1 LIKTQESAS
10 AIPWFRLRLWCALWL
25 ATSLI
30 VAALPVCGNER
41 GYPLLRSYPHEEYGG
56 GVQNYA
62 FAQAPDGVLYAGNLQ
77 GVLAF
82 DGAAWK
88 LVEIANQSAV
98 FDVAVAPSG
107 RIAAGGVS
115 EFGFLDRDRSGSL
128 VYRSLIGTLP
138 AAEREIGD
146 VRKIFVTGSRF
157 LFAAASAVYE
167 SDGERLRVVARFP
180 ANPRTPRTFMVGGA
194 LHVATAGGL
203 LRLNGSTLERVDEIP
218 GPIDLML
225 DDEGGAIVCVR
236 GRGLLRWKQRTI
248 EPFAAQA
255 SEWLAKREVVAGLR
269 LPDGRIVIASRL
281 DGLLVLASDGSID
294 QLIDQRAGMPDSAIR
309 NIFCDRDGALWIAG
323 TTILRVE
330 LASELTLF
338 DSRAGL
344 RGAVQAATR
353 YRGVLYAGTDAGLF
367 AIRNRGVSEEAAAEL
382 VPGIHQ
388 TVWSFAVAGD
398 DLLVGS
404 GEGVFVVRGDA
415 PPRPIAGTDGIIAYT
430 LTQSKSDSDRVWVG
444 GQEGLSI
451 LRRTRGEW
459 SVGPRVSGPPGNIR
473 SIVEIDR
480 VLWCG
485 TTFAGVTRIDLGDG
499 DNVARITRMGPGEM
513 SVIALDG
520 RPLVTQ
526 NDHAVQMLA
535 PNGKSLVPDPRFAF
549 LANDAYNAAVDAS
562 GAVWFASS
570 PPRYVSRRGPEIERW
585 ATSVIG
591 VGGSRVA
598 DFFCEPD
605 GTVWL
610 CTNRGLYRHQK
621 SSRAVGPLPTPLI
634 RRVTSG
640 EQQIAGEAGV
650 ARAPQLEHYFQ
661 RLRIESAPV
670 TFGPGILYQFRLD
683 PVDAAWSKPSV
694 QPFTEF
700 TNLAE
705 GDYTFRIR
713 TTSSDGR
720 VSPETK
726 FSFSVL
732 PPWYR
737 TRWAYALWLLCLVGL
752 VLAYNALHTRNL
764 RSHAEE
770 LRALVAERTGE
781 LQQRVEELREAQ
793 QQLVRQNALLDQANH
808 ALEGIS
814 LEDSLTGI
822 ANRRSFDKQFEEEWR
837 RARRA
842 RLPIALVTLDIDH
855 FKELNDSHGHP
866 AGDAWLRAVA
876 QYLRENVRRTG
887 DVVARYGGEEFAVLL
902 PNTETAGAVLVA
914 EHLRVGLEALRI
926 GPEGAGVSVTASF
939 GVASIVPD
947 SDDSSLLVRMADSAL
962 YDAKDSGRNR
972 VAAASGNPED
982 YANGHA

>member
-1 LIKTQESAS
+1 VL
-10 AIPWFRLRLWCALWL
+10 L
-25 ATSLI
+25 AVSLI
-30 VAALPVCGNER
+30 VLASRLLASER

-56 GVQNYA
+56 GVQNYGI
-62 FAQAPDGVLYAGNLQ
+62 AQAPDGVLYAGNLQ

-98 FDVAVAPSG
+98 FDVAIAPTG

-128 VYRSLIGTLP
+128 VYRSLIGSLP
-138 AAEREIGD
+138 AGEREIGD

-180 ANPRTPRTFMVGGA
+180 ANPRTPRAFMIGGT

-203 LRLNGSTLERVDEIP
+203 LRLNGSTLERVDEIT

-225 DDEGGAIVCVR
+225 DDGDGAIVCIR
-236 GRGLLRWKQRTI
+236 GRGLVRWKQGRV
-248 EPFAAQA
+248 EPFAAEA
-255 SEWLAKREVVAGLR
+255 SAWLSKREVVTGLR

-281 DGLLVLASDGSID
+281 DGLLVLESDGSIA
-294 QLIDQRAGMPDSAIR
+294 QLIDQRAGIPDSAIR

-323 TTILRVE
+323 TTIQRVE

-367 AIRNRGVSEEAAAEL
+367 AIRNRGVSDEAAAVV
-382 VPGIHQ
+382 VPGIQQ
-388 TVWSFAVAGD
+388 TVWSFAILGE

-415 PPRPIAGTDGIIAYT
+415 PPRQIAGTDGIIAYT
-430 LTQSKSDSDRVWVG
+430 LTQSSSDPDRVWVG
-444 GQEGLSI
+444 GQEGLSM
-451 LRRTRGEW
+451 LRRSRGEW
-459 SVGPRVSGPPGNIR
+459 RVGPRVPGTPGNMR
-473 SIVEIDR
+473 SIVEIDG

-485 TTFAGVTRIDLGDG
+485 TTFAGVIRIDLGDG
-499 DNVARITRMGPGEM
+499 DRVARVTRIGPGEM
-513 SVIALDG
+513 STIVLDG
-520 RPLVTQ
+520 HVLVTQ
-526 NDHAVQMLA
+526 NDHRVQRIGANGTSLA
-535 PNGKSLVPDPRFAF
+535 PDPRFSF
-549 LANDAYNAAVDAS
+549 LSNDAYKAAVDAS

-570 PPRYVSRRGPEIERW
+570 PPRYVSRRGAEFERTS
-585 ATSVIG
+585 TSVIG
-591 VGGSRVA
+591 IGGSRVA
-598 DFFCEPD
+598 GFFCEPD

-610 CTNRGLYRHQK
+610 GTNRGLYRHQK
-621 SSRAVGPLPTPLI
+621 SARAVGPLPSPLI

-640 EQQIAGEAGV
+640 EQQLAGEAGV
-650 ARAPQLEHYFQ
+650 ARALELEHDFP
-661 RLRIESAPV
+661 RLRIEYAPV
-670 TFGPGILYQFRLD
+670 VFGPGTLYQFRLD
-683 PVDAAWSKPSV
+683 PVDSGWSKPSV

-700 TNLAE
+700 TNLSE
-705 GDYTFRIR
+705 RDYTFRIR

-720 VSPETK
+720 VSPEAL
-726 FSFSVL
+726 FSFRVM

-737 TRWAYALWLLCLVGL
+737 TRWAYALWLLCLIGL

-793 QQLVRQNALLDQANH
+793 QQLVRQNALLDEANH

-822 ANRRSFDKQFEEEWR
+822 ANRRSFDKAFEEEWR

-842 RLPIALVTLDIDH
+842 ALPIALVTIDIDH

-876 QYLRENVRRTG
+876 RYLRDTVRRTG

-902 PNTETAGAVLVA
+902 PNTDTAGAVLVA

-962 YDAKDSGRNR
+962 YDAKESGRNR